1 MGDVLLGF
9 FDAGSSVVLGQ
20 VIGVELDWGLGE
32 SFLFPLIWR
41 QEFTGFSNSLEG
53 GFGEVTE
60 GSGATTG

>member
-1 MGDVLLGF
+1 MGF
-9 FDAGSSVVLGQ
+9 FDASHGVVLGQ

-41 QEFTGFSNSLEG
+41 QEFRGLGDSLEG
-53 GFGEVTE
+53 SFGEVTE